1 LISHHDDQFAKIVGV
16 PSESGRNGAVEGASV
31 PSPAVPTDTL
41 ATTKDLQ
48 VLESRVIAELHK
60 EIAELTKTMMR
71 VALMMVAAFAGALVT
86 VALVV

>member
-1 LISHHDDQFAKIVGV
+1 MT
-16 PSESGRNGAVEGASV
+16 
-31 PSPAVPTDTL
+31 TDTL

-48 VLESRVIAELHK
+48 VLESRLIAEIHR
-60 EIAELTKTMMR
+60 EIAELTKMMMR

>member
-1 LISHHDDQFAKIVGV
+1 MTAAEV
-16 PSESGRNGAVEGASV
+16 PL
-31 PSPAVPTDTL
+31 PSVPTDTL

-48 VLESRVIAELHK
+48 VLKSELVAEIHK
-60 EIAELTKTMMR
+60 EIAELTKMMMR

>member
-1 LISHHDDQFAKIVGV
+1 MAAAD
-16 PSESGRNGAVEGASV
+16 V
-31 PSPAVPTDTL
+31 PSPAVSTDTL

-48 VLESRVIAELHK
+48 VLESRLIAVIHK

-71 VALMMVAAFAGALVT
+71 VALMMVAVFAGALVT

>member
-1 LISHHDDQFAKIVGV
+1 MTAAEV
-16 PSESGRNGAVEGASV
+16 PL
-31 PSPAVPTDTL
+31 PSVPTDTL

-48 VLESRVIAELHK
+48 VLKSELIAEIHR
-60 EIAELTKTMMR
+60 EIAELTKMMMR

>member
-1 LISHHDDQFAKIVGV
+1 MTAAD
-16 PSESGRNGAVEGASV
+16 ASL
-31 PSPAVPTDTL
+31 PAVPADTL

-48 VLESRVIAELHK
+48 VLRSDLTAVIHK

>member
-1 LISHHDDQFAKIVGV
+1 MAAAD
-16 PSESGRNGAVEGASV
+16 V
-31 PSPAVPTDTL
+31 PSPAAPTDTL

-48 VLESRVIAELHK
+48 VLKAELIAVIHK

-71 VALMMVAAFAGALVT
+71 VALMMVAVFAGALVT

>member
-1 LISHHDDQFAKIVGV
+1 MTAADV
-16 PSESGRNGAVEGASV
+16 PLAS
-31 PSPAVPTDTL
+31 VPTDTL

-48 VLESRVIAELHK
+48 VLKSELIAELHK

>member
-1 LISHHDDQFAKIVGV
+1 MAAADI
-16 PSESGRNGAVEGASV
+16 

-48 VLESRVIAELHK
+48 VLKAELIAVIHQ
-60 EIAELTKTMMR
+60 EIADLTKTMMR
-71 VALMMVAAFAGALVT
+71 VALMMVAVFAGALVT

>member
-1 LISHHDDQFAKIVGV
+1 MAAADV
-16 PSESGRNGAVEGASV
+16 PP
-31 PSPAVPTDTL
+31 PSVPTDTW

-48 VLESRVIAELHK
+48 VLESRLIAVIHK

-71 VALMMVAAFAGALVT
+71 IASMMVAAFAGALVT

>member
-1 LISHHDDQFAKIVGV
+1 MG
-16 PSESGRNGAVEGASV
+16 GRRMAAADASL
-31 PSPAVPTDTL
+31 PAVPTDTL

-48 VLESRVIAELHK
+48 VLKSDLIAEMHK

-71 VALMMVAAFAGALVT
+71 VALMMAATFAGALVT

>member
-1 LISHHDDQFAKIVGV
+1 MAAADTSL
-16 PSESGRNGAVEGASV
+16 
-31 PSPAVPTDTL
+31 PTDTL

-48 VLESRVIAELHK
+48 VLKSELIAELHK

-71 VALMMVAAFAGALVT
+71 IALMMSATFAGALIT

>member
-1 LISHHDDQFAKIVGV
+1 MTAADVR
-16 PSESGRNGAVEGASV
+16 PPSV
-31 PSPAVPTDTL
+31 PSDTL
-41 ATTKDLQ
+41 ATVKDLQ
-48 VLESRVIAELHK
+48 VLKSDLTAAIHK

>member
-1 LISHHDDQFAKIVGV
+1 MTAADV
-16 PSESGRNGAVEGASV
+16 PAPSV
-31 PSPAVPTDTL
+31 PADTL

-48 VLESRVIAELHK
+48 VLKAELIAVIHK

-71 VALMMVAAFAGALVT
+71 VALMMVAVFAGALVT

>member
-1 LISHHDDQFAKIVGV
+1 M
-16 PSESGRNGAVEGASV
+16 AVDA
-31 PSPAVPTDTL
+31 PTPAVPIDTP

-48 VLESRVIAELHK
+48 VLKSELIAVIHK

-71 VALMMVAAFAGALVT
+71 VALMMVAVFAGALVT

>member
-1 LISHHDDQFAKIVGV
+1 MTAA
-16 PSESGRNGAVEGASV
+16 ET
-31 PSPAVPTDTL
+31 PSPAAPTDTL

-48 VLESRVIAELHK
+48 VLESRLIAALHK
-60 EIAELTKTMMR
+60 EIAKLTQTMMR

>member
-1 LISHHDDQFAKIVGV
+1 MAAAD
-16 PSESGRNGAVEGASV
+16 ASL
-31 PSPAVPTDTL
+31 PAVPADTL

-48 VLESRVIAELHK
+48 VLRSDLTAVIHK

>member
-1 LISHHDDQFAKIVGV
+1 MEAAD
-16 PSESGRNGAVEGASV
+16 V

-41 ATTKDLQ
+41 ATIKDLQ
-48 VLESRVIAELHK
+48 VLESRLTAVIHK

>member
-1 LISHHDDQFAKIVGV
+1 MATSD
-16 PSESGRNGAVEGASV
+16 ASF
-31 PSPAVPTDTL
+31 PAVPADTL

-48 VLESRVIAELHK
+48 VLKSDLTAEIHK
-60 EIAELTKTMMR
+60 EVSELTKTMMR

>member
-1 LISHHDDQFAKIVGV
+1 MTAAD
-16 PSESGRNGAVEGASV
+16 ASL
-31 PSPAVPTDTL
+31 PAAPADTL

-48 VLESRVIAELHK
+48 VLKSDLTAVIHK

-71 VALMMVAAFAGALVT
+71 VALMMAAAFAGALVT